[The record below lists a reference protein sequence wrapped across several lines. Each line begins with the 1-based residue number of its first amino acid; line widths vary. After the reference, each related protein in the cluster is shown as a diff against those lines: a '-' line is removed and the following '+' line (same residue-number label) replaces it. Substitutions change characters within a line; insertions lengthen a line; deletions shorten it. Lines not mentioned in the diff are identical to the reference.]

1 MVLMNLLE
9 LQQKLLS
16 DLLCFF
22 FQFFMKTNR
31 HCCSLKPCR
40 NLHWNLNKRI
50 TKKSFNC
57 SCMHISHTLRDD
69 THMTLPP
76 SLPPSTPTL
85 KRTPLLLPST
95 APPSRAC
102 EPMKSKQKQNQVM
115 PHSNWPRVL
124 LFDLADKQCNGII
137 KEPLHCQLAS
147 NSFARVNRKIP
158 CQ

>member
-50 TKKSFNC
+50 TKKYFNC

-76 SLPPSTPTL
+76 PSHPRRPLLNEPHSSSPLPLPPLVHVNQWNQNKNKT
-85 KRTPLLLPST
+85 
-95 APPSRAC
+95 
-102 EPMKSKQKQNQVM
+102 KSCHIQID
-115 PHSNWPRVL
+115 HAFYCL
-124 LFDLADKQCNGII
+124 I
-137 KEPLHCQLAS
+137 
-147 NSFARVNRKIP
+147 
-158 CQ
+158 

>member
-50 TKKSFNC
+50 TKKYFNC

-69 THMTLPP
+69 THMTPPPPPPPPSPPPPPHPPPPPPPPSHPWRPLLNEPHSSSPLPLPP
-76 SLPPSTPTL
+76 LVHVNQWNQNKNKT
-85 KRTPLLLPST
+85 
-95 APPSRAC
+95 
-102 EPMKSKQKQNQVM
+102 KSCHIQID
-115 PHSNWPRVL
+115 HAFYCL
-124 LFDLADKQCNGII
+124 I
-137 KEPLHCQLAS
+137 
-147 NSFARVNRKIP
+147 
-158 CQ
+158 